1 MKTILFLQR
10 AFALL
15 AVVSVLG
22 CQSYE
27 IRQTCIFSDDAGRV
41 VSVDYCKAQKPHT
54 STFINP
60 ATGKEVDFKSI
71 IVFSNRCT
79 LKEITLKNQEIKV
92 INRYRVVEIVAEILG
107 GIEENCLDSENIKFL
122 YEKIFPFTQVEES
135 VKKQHIKNIQVAS
148 EDVNQKINE
157 NIETKKQTVSDT
169 VGKVCPKC
177 GNNMV
182 LRTAQKGQ
190 HVGKQFWGC
199 TNYPKCRYIQNID
212 GLSLRKKK

>member
-60 ATGKEVDFKSI
+60 ATGKEVDFKSSLLVTVERDWGESFTAWQSMNLNKMGGALYKSDNGRWMLHTMGYTCVI
-71 IVFSNRCT
+71 SER
-79 LKEITLKNQEIKV
+79 KN
-92 INRYRVVEIVAEILG
+92 
-107 GIEENCLDSENIKFL
+107 
-122 YEKIFPFTQVEES
+122 
-135 VKKQHIKNIQVAS
+135 
-148 EDVNQKINE
+148 
-157 NIETKKQTVSDT
+157 
-169 VGKVCPKC
+169 
-177 GNNMV
+177 
-182 LRTAQKGQ
+182 
-190 HVGKQFWGC
+190 
-199 TNYPKCRYIQNID
+199 D
-212 GLSLRKKK
+212 GLYHTFYRGVLCESPKRVDAGEDKWRKMKKDAKGRWR